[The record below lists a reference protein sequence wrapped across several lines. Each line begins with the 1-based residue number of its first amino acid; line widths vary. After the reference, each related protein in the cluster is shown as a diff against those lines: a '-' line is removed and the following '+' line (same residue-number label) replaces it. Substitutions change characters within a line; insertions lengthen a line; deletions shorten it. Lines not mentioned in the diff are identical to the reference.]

1 MGNLTLNGKTYAASG
16 HTSDGKTLWV
26 ERSSGVVSGFSPLT
40 ARVRTGTGQQ
50 KTRVNWVLK
59 VPTVA
64 SAASACSCEGDVLT
78 ERYFNI
84 EYVADAKT
92 TAAERTDDQLRLAG
106 LIATA
111 DFVNSVKD
119 LIQP

>member
-1 MGNLTLNGKTYAASG
+1 MGNLTLNGKTYADSG

-26 ERSSGVVSGFSPLT
+26 ERSAGVVSGFSPLT

-59 VPTVA
+59 DPTVA
-64 SAASACSCEGDVLT
+64 TAASECSCEGDVLT
-78 ERYFNI
+78 ERYFNV

-92 TAAERTDDQLRLAG
+92 TAAQRLDDYLRLVD
-106 LIATA
+106 LIATTA
-111 DFVNSVKD
+111 FGSSVKD